1 MKKQSWLG
9 LIAIVLGASAA
20 SAQEPVGNYAL
31 ERGGS
36 RVGTATIEN
45 VDGVLVLRTRLTD
58 GTSRPDA
65 RRDPSLPARTFR
77 YDSVEPAVGLTNHLN
92 GTLDIGARGQ
102 VWTVELT
109 PQNGALK
116 AVIKADGAVK
126 AEEKLSKVTPPKAA
140 LLVYCN
146 AWDQTH
152 VNAFQA
158 YAAAVARRYR
168 AAGFT
173 RTDQIKG
180 ESWDVVITALQNA
193 SKESRPY
200 ERLIFIG
207 HGGWDGPIM
216 SGQVSAHSDPE
227 KFAVFVDAVRR
238 GTTPTS
244 KLFSS
249 SCHAGGS
256 NKYEAAREYDNKYRW
271 VDDVAKRT
279 GRTVAGPNGYTST
292 EYTEQHVFAVLE
304 GQGTTRQEVR
314 WASPQGVRTIP
325 GGGTLAGTAIKPM
338 PPIALPAAPA
348 PTPTPTPA
356 AVPAVTPA
364 VVNQPLGT
372 TH

>member
-1 MKKQSWLG
+1 MKKHGWLWVVG
-9 LIAIVLGASAA
+9 IVLGASAA
-20 SAQEPVGNYAL
+20 NAQEPVGNYAL
-31 ERGGS
+31 ERNGA

-45 VDGVLVLRTRLTD
+45 VDGTLVLRTRLTD
-58 GTSRPDA
+58 GTTRPDA

-77 YDSVEPAVGLTNHLN
+77 YDSVPPTNGLSNHITGNLNVG
-92 GTLDIGARGQ
+92 AAGQ

-109 PQNGALK
+109 PQNGALR
-116 AVIKADGAVK
+116 AVLKQDGAVK
-126 AEEKLSKVTPPKAA
+126 AEEKLTKVTPPKAA

-173 RTDQIKG
+173 RTDSIKG
-180 ESWDVVITALQNA
+180 ESWDVVITALQA
-193 SKESRPY
+193 AAKESRPY
-200 ERLIFIG
+200 ERLIIIG

-227 KFAVFVDAVRR
+227 KFALFVDAVRR

-244 KLFSS
+244 KILSS

-271 VDDVAKRT
+271 VDDVARRT

-292 EYTEQHVFAVLE
+292 EYTEQHVFALLE
-304 GQGTTRQEVR
+304 GQGTTRQECR
-314 WASPQGVRTIP
+314 WASPQGVRTVP

-338 PPIALPAAPA
+338 PPIALPEPVAT
-348 PTPTPTPA
+348 TPT
-356 AVPAVTPA
+356 PAVTPA
-364 VVNQPLGT
+364 ATPVVNVPLGAPGQ
-372 TH
+372 